1 MSRGRGRCELI
12 EYGFVPEPVRGGIV
26 KFFAAALRL
35 WSCAFSFF
43 IGLFLT
49 GLATLI
55 VATDI
60 HNLNMTMLP
69 WWKGTTL
76 TAMLFILGLSG
87 ILAGVLAV
95 LNRIKPLLV
104 AYTLVAFAVI
114 VDGFFLNPTHRF
126 DGKAGFISAAW
137 LALAAL
143 VAFAG
148 SFAQFFK
155 SRKA

>member
-1 MSRGRGRCELI
+1 M
-12 EYGFVPEPVRGGIV
+12 
-26 KFFAAALRL
+26 KFLAVALRL
-35 WSCAFSFF
+35 WSCAFSLI

-55 VATDI
+55 VSTDI

-76 TAMLFILGLSG
+76 TVMLFVLGLSG
-87 ILAGVLAV
+87 ILAGVLA
-95 LNRIKPLLV
+95 LLSKIKALLV
-104 AYTLVAFAVI
+104 VFTLVAFGVI

-148 SFAQFFK
+148 SFAQFRN
-155 SRKA
+155 SNRT

>member
-1 MSRGRGRCELI
+1 LV
-12 EYGFVPEPVRGGIV
+12 EYGFVAKPVRGGIV
-26 KFFAAALRL
+26 KFLAVVLRM
-35 WSCAFSFF
+35 WSCAFSLLA
-43 IGLFLT
+43 GLFLT

-55 VATDI
+55 VSTDI

-76 TAMLFILGLSG
+76 TVMLFVLGLSG
-87 ILAGVLAV
+87 ILAGVLA
-95 LNRIKPLLV
+95 LLSKIKPLLV
-104 AYTLVAFAVI
+104 VFTLVAFGVI
-114 VDGFFLNPTHRF
+114 VDGFFINPTHRF

-148 SFAQFFK
+148 SFAQFCNCK
-155 SRKA
+155 SNRA